1 MKKETKLFCIIVWIS
16 WLFIGCSS
24 EDAIEQSEISVED
37 LTEEEIETMCEKTWN
52 EVENLIGEKFLSSN
66 SPSELKP
73 YFSTIKK
80 MDYVE
85 DVICTETSVV
95 ILLKN
100 GNAWSWMVK
109 DDMPVGNIE
118 NDDETDEHY
127 AVSNAADC
135 FTSFMAGNA
144 ASRSS
149 ILNHE
154 SRRPDGEKLK
164 ILIFDQ
170 TTLDEREEFQS
181 AGKRLQTLKK
191 VLEDKGAKVTFK
203 TTNYAIDD
211 LDEYD
216 LCLLHTHGEY
226 INPYI
231 DIDKWKRHRLLTSVH
246 ASSLSIS
253 YSYNWTTAKEMRHG
267 ELTWQHYYT
276 LSEDDV
282 KSKYSGK
289 FKKRGTFLFVNA
301 CRSLEGNHDFA
312 KAFINCGASGYIGYT
327 NVISPSKCTRA
338 AQSFF
343 LSLLNDS
350 TISEAYSGIPYEY
363 TYMKSY
369 QDDET
374 KETIICNTQMEYE
387 FASNEVKSYCY
398 GHVCPAGEHP
408 HLIDMG
414 NGVKWSCC
422 NIGASNPYSAGNY
435 YSWGETSTKSQYSI
449 DDNIEYSIGGYSHG
463 NSIAC
468 SSHDVAWVTSNG
480 TLRMPSHSEFMS
492 LISICDI
499 TWADYGNHGGAILT
513 SKLNGNKLYIS
524 AGGWNFDGTKY
535 GRGETGILWTANRST
550 GYMAYFMQVIYNGG
564 NPLAQIAS
572 SRWSGHNV
580 RGVAVSE

>member
-1 MKKETKLFCIIVWIS
+1 
-16 WLFIGCSS
+16 
-24 EDAIEQSEISVED
+24 
-37 LTEEEIETMCEKTWN
+37 MCEKTWN
-52 EVENLIGEKFLSSN
+52 QVENLIGEKFLSSN

-73 YFSTIKK
+73 YFSAIKQ

-85 DVICTETSVV
+85 DVICTETSFV

-109 DDMPVGNIE
+109 DIMPGGSIE
-118 NDDETDEHY
+118 DDDEIDKKY
-127 AVSNAADC
+127 ATANASYC
-135 FTSFMAGNA
+135 SISSIAGNA
-144 ASRSS
+144 VRQSS
-149 ILNHE
+149 VLNHE

-170 TTLDEREEFQS
+170 TTLDEREGFQS
-181 AGKRLQTLKK
+181 TGKRLQALKK
-191 VLEDKGAKVTFK
+191 TLEDKGADVTYK

-231 DIDKWKRHRLLTSVH
+231 DVNILKQHRILTSVP
-246 ASSLSIS
+246 ASSSSIS
-253 YSYNWTTAKEMRHG
+253 FRFNWTTVKEMRHG
-267 ELTWQHYYT
+267 KLTQQHYYT
-276 LSEDDV
+276 LSENDV
-282 KSKYSGK
+282 KSIYSEK
-289 FKKRGTFLFVNA
+289 FKKRRTFLFVNA
-301 CRSLEGNHDFA
+301 CGSLEANHNFA
-312 KAFINCGASGYIGYT
+312 KAFINCGACGYIGYT
-327 NVISPSKCTRA
+327 NVISAWKCTKA
-338 AQSFF
+338 AKSFF

-363 TYMKSY
+363 TYMDSY

-374 KETIICNTQMEYE
+374 QETIMCNTQMEYE

-398 GHVCPAGEHP
+398 AHVCPAGEHP

-435 YSWGETSTKSQYSI
+435 YSWGETHTKSQYSI
-449 DDNIEYSIGGYSHG
+449 NDNVEFSTGGYTYG

-480 TLRMPSHSEFMS
+480 TLRIPSYSEFMS
-492 LISICDI
+492 LISICDV
-499 TWADYGNHGGAILT
+499 TWVEYGSLGGAILT

-524 AGGWNFDGTKY
+524 AGGWNFNGTEY
-535 GRGETGILWTANRST
+535 GRGETGILWTANRAD

-564 NPLAQIAS
+564 NPQALISS